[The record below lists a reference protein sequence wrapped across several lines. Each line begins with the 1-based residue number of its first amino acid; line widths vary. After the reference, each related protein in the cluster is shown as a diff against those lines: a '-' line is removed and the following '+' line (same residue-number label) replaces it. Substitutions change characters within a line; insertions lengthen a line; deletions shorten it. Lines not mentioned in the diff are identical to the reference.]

1 MECWVISNNNGNV
14 FDVYKTKEAA
24 MCQLIHRIAEDEMPD
39 SEKWLAFKEM
49 YDHAIIAD
57 DEMSVELSDG
67 WIVYAE
73 KRKAW
78 GFKEDK

>member
-1 MECWVISNNNGNV
+1 MECWVISDNDGNV

-24 MCQLIHRIAEDEMPD
+24 MCQLIHKIAEDEMPD

-49 YDHAIIAD
+49 YDYSVITD

-67 WIVYAE
+67 IIIYAE
-73 KRKAW
+73 RRKAW
-78 GFKEDK
+78 GFKED